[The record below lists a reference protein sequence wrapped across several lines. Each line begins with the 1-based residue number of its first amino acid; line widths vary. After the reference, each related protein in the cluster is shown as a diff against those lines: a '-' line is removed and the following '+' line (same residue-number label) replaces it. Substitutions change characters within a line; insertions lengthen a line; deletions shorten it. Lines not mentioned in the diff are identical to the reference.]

1 MSVTTLS
8 PAAFNTVGKVGA
20 TDIHW
25 DMKGRGMVL
34 RCPAIR
40 RAHMYMHV
48 ALPASMN
55 TVVLGTVCSGEEEMK
70 HCLPG
75 LSLGSVFCVLML
87 GFKV

>member
-20 TDIHW
+20 TNIHW

-48 ALPASMN
+48 ALPVSMN
-55 TVVLGTVCSGEEEMK
+55 TVALGTVCSGEEENT
-70 HCLPG
+70 
-75 LSLGSVFCVLML
+75 VFQD
-87 GFKV
+87 